1 MILRW
6 LGFGRKV
13 ASAKAKLMYK
23 PTTVR
28 LFIKP
33 FCGWCDEVME
43 WLDRNKIKY
52 ISLDVTSDRAAWDEM
67 VRLSRQ
73 SSAPRKCSSL
83 KDWAQLGVASSDVP
97 APSHPALRGRAR
109 SRSGSRPSSDA

>member
-6 LGFGRKV
+6 LGFGCKV
-13 ASAKAKLMYK
+13 RLAEAKRMYQ

-33 FCGWCDEVME
+33 FCGWCAEAME

-52 ISLDVTSDRAAWDEM
+52 KALDGTSDRAAWDEM
-67 VRLSRQ
+67 VGLSGQ
-73 SSAPRKCSSL
+73 SSAPVIEVDGEMLADFGASEL
-83 KDWAQLGVASSDVP
+83 AQFWNELS
-97 APSHPALRGRAR
+97 
-109 SRSGSRPSSDA
+109 

>member
-1 MILRW
+1 MVLRW

-13 ASAKAKLMYK
+13 ASPKAKRMYQ

-33 FCGWCDEVME
+33 FCGWCDEAME

-52 ISLDVTSDRAAWDEM
+52 ISLDVTSNRAAWDEM
-67 VRLSRQ
+67 VRLSGQ
-73 SSAPRKCSSL
+73 SSAPVIEVDGEMLADFGASEL
-83 KDWAQLGVASSDVP
+83 AQFWNELS
-97 APSHPALRGRAR
+97 
-109 SRSGSRPSSDA
+109 

>member
-6 LGFGRKV
+6 LGFGCKV

-43 WLDRNKIKY
+43 WLDLNKIKY

-67 VRLSRQ
+67 VRLSGQ
-73 SSAPRKCSSL
+73 SSAPVIEVDGEMLADFGASEL
-83 KDWAQLGVASSDVP
+83 AQFWNELS
-97 APSHPALRGRAR
+97 
-109 SRSGSRPSSDA
+109 

>member
-13 ASAKAKLMYK
+13 RLAKAKRMYQ

-33 FCGWCDEVME
+33 FCGWCDGAME

-52 ISLDVTSDRAAWDEM
+52 NALDVTSHRAAWDEM
-67 VRLSRQ
+67 VRLSGQ
-73 SSAPRKCSSL
+73 SSAPVIEVDGEMLADFGASEL
-83 KDWAQLGVASSDVP
+83 AQFWNELS
-97 APSHPALRGRAR
+97 
-109 SRSGSRPSSDA
+109 

>member
-6 LGFGRKV
+6 LGRGRKV
-13 ASAKAKLMYK
+13 RLAEAKRMYQ

-33 FCGWCDEVME
+33 FCGWCAEAME

-52 ISLDVTSDRAAWDEM
+52 NALDVTSHRAAWDEM
-67 VRLSRQ
+67 VRLSGQ
-73 SSAPRKCSSL
+73 SSAPVIEVDGEMLADFGASEL
-83 KDWAQLGVASSDVP
+83 AQFWNELS
-97 APSHPALRGRAR
+97 
-109 SRSGSRPSSDA
+109 

>member
-13 ASAKAKLMYK
+13 RLAKAKRMYQ

-33 FCGWCDEVME
+33 FCGWCSEAME
-43 WLDRNKIKY
+43 WLDRSKIKY
-52 ISLDVTSDRAAWDEM
+52 TALDVTSDRAAWDEM
-67 VRLSRQ
+67 VRLSGQ
-73 SSAPRKCSSL
+73 SSAPVIEVDGEMLADFGASEL
-83 KDWAQLGVASSDVP
+83 AQFWNELS
-97 APSHPALRGRAR
+97 
-109 SRSGSRPSSDA
+109 

>member
-52 ISLDVTSDRAAWDEM
+52 ISIAVTSDRAAWDEM
-67 VRLSRQ
+67 VRLSGQ
-73 SSAPRKCSSL
+73 SSAPVIEVDGEMLADFGASEL
-83 KDWAQLGVASSDVP
+83 AQFWNELS
-97 APSHPALRGRAR
+97 
-109 SRSGSRPSSDA
+109 

>member
-23 PTTVR
+23 PTTVQ

-67 VRLSRQ
+67 VRLSGQ
-73 SSAPRKCSSL
+73 SSAPVIEVDGEMLADFGASEL
-83 KDWAQLGVASSDVP
+83 AQFWNELS
-97 APSHPALRGRAR
+97 
-109 SRSGSRPSSDA
+109 